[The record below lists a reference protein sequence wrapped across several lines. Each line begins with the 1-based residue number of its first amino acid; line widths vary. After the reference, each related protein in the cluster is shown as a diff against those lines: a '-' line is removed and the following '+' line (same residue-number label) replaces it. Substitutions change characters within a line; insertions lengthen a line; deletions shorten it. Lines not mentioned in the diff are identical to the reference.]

1 MEEKTK
7 HITRNLIIAFILL
20 AAVVCIFVFIP
31 IKLLLWISAFGTTL
45 FYINLWLVAICN
57 FIVEKQYE
65 SNFDFIYRMI
75 CMILMSLF
83 WGLIC
88 YLD

>member
-1 MEEKTK
+1 M
-7 HITRNLIIAFILL
+7 IAFVLL

-31 IKLLLWISAFGTTL
+31 IKLLIWIGAFGVTL

-57 FIVEKQYE
+57 FIIERQYE
-65 SNFDFIYRMI
+65 STFDFIYRMI
-75 CMILMSLF
+75 CMVLMSIL